1 MFFFSQTKKS
11 IYLFILLTEKGHI
24 RLADFGSCLKM
35 LPDGTVQSNV
45 AVGTPDYISPEILR
59 AMEENQGRYGAECD
73 WWSLGIVMYEML
85 YGETPFY
92 AESLV
97 DTYGKIMNH
106 EAKFVMPEDEPD
118 EAGGVVSEEAKDLM
132 RKLICRNELRL
143 GKRGLDDFREHE
155 WFRGIDW
162 DGIRQIQ
169 APYVPEVSG
178 KWDTSNFDTEDEIK
192 HKVDNNQMFIMDLF
206 CFVVFEVEFCII
218 VEYFV

>member
-1 MFFFSQTKKS
+1 
-11 IYLFILLTEKGHI
+11 
-24 RLADFGSCLKM
+24 M

-106 EAKFVMPEDEPD
+106 EAKFTLPPSTSSQKNADDENLESSDAVMI
-118 EAGGVVSEEAKDLM
+118 SEEAKDLI
-132 RKLICRNELRL
+132 RKLICRAEVRL
-143 GKRGLDDFREHE
+143 GRRGLDDFYAHP
-155 WFRGIDW
+155 WFTSIDW
-162 DGIRQIQ
+162 EHIRECQP
-169 APYVPEVSG
+169 PYVPEVAGS
-178 KWDTSNFDTEDEIK
+178 WDTSNFDTEDEIK
-192 HKVDNNQMFIMDLF
+192 PKVLNSYFKYLF
-206 CFVVFEVEFCII
+206 FLILL
-218 VEYFV
+218 

>member
-1 MFFFSQTKKS
+1 
-11 IYLFILLTEKGHI
+11 
-24 RLADFGSCLKM
+24 LADFGSCLKM

-106 EAKFVMPEDEPD
+106 EAKFSLPDDEVASTATPTTPSSAETVPPTPTTPANG
-118 EAGGVVSEEAKDLM
+118 EAGDDASDTMIVSSEAKDLM
-132 RKLICRNELRL
+132 RKLICRSEIRL
-143 GKRGLDDFREHE
+143 GKRGLDDVREHA
-155 WFRGIDW
+155 WFNGIDW
-162 DGIRQIQ
+162 VHIRECQP
-169 APYVPEVSG
+169 PYVPEVAG
-178 KWDTSNFDTEDEIK
+178 TWDTSNFDTEDEIK
-192 HKVDNNQMFIMDLF
+192 PKVCLFIPIILAAHVLLDN
-206 CFVVFEVEFCII
+206 
-218 VEYFV
+218 